1 MEKEEI
7 VTMAEFINET
17 KIKFDNLMARAR
29 AIFDSRGAQPV
40 VFTVDDGGDSE
51 NE

>member
-1 MEKEEI
+1 MDQEEI
-7 VTMAEFINET
+7 NRMAQFIDET

-51 NE
+51 D

>member
-7 VTMAEFINET
+7 VSMAEFIANMQT
-17 KIKFDNLMARAR
+17 NFNNLRARAQ
-29 AIFDSRGAQPV
+29 AIFDSRDAQPV
-40 VFTVDDGGDSE
+40 VFTDESEEDSE